1 MMHPASETLSVT
13 KSESADAELVGQ
25 DSADNSA
32 KRRQVMEGARTVF
45 TKVGFDGASMND
57 IARAAGVSKGTLY
70 AYFESKERLF
80 EAMIRE
86 DRAKQAERLL
96 DFSHDGDDAEDLL
109 RRFGHRMIDSMVR
122 PEMLQQSR
130 MVISACA
137 KFPNLGRAF
146 YEAGPCYGADRFAEV
161 LKGFVAKGVLE
172 IDDVRAAAGQYLDM
186 LHGAAVKP
194 AMFCAVEGVTP
205 ENAAKAVNGA
215 VYVFM
220 AAYRAKR

>member
-1 MMHPASETLSVT
+1 MIDPANATLSAPKPEASDT
-13 KSESADAELVGQ
+13 EIVGQ
-25 DSADNSA
+25 DSAESSG
-32 KRRQVMEGARTVF
+32 KRRQVMEGARAVF
-45 TKVGFDGASMND
+45 TRLGFDGASMND

-96 DFSHDGDDAEDLL
+96 DFSHDGDDVEDLL
-109 RRFGHRMIDSMVR
+109 RRFGHRMIESMVR

-146 YEAGPCYGADRFAEV
+146 FEAGPCYGADRFAEV
-161 LKGFVAKGVLE
+161 LRGFVDKGALE
-172 IDDVRAAAGQYLDM
+172 IEDARAAAGQYLDM

-194 AMFCAVEGVTP
+194 ALFCAVEGVSP
-205 ENAAKAVNGA
+205 EVAAKAVNGA
-215 VYVFM
+215 VRVFM
-220 AAYRAKR
+220 AAYGVKR

>member
-1 MMHPASETLSVT
+1 MIDPASETLSVT
-13 KSESADAELVGQ
+13 TLELPDPGRVGEETADT
-25 DSADNSA
+25 SA
-32 KRRQVMEGARTVF
+32 KRRQVMEGARAVF

-57 IARAAGVSKGTLY
+57 IAKAAGVSKGTLY

-86 DRAKQAERLL
+86 DRAKQAERML
-96 DFSHDGDDAEDLL
+96 DFSHDGDDVEDLL
-109 RRFGHRMIDSMVR
+109 RRFGHRMIEAMIR

-130 MVISACA
+130 MVFSACA

-146 YEAGPCYGADRFAEV
+146 FEAGPCYGADRFAEV
-161 LKGFVAKGVLE
+161 LQGFVDRGVLA
-172 IDDVRAAAGQYLDM
+172 IDDTRAAARQYLDM
-186 LHGAAVKP
+186 VHGAAVKP
-194 AMFCAVEGVTP
+194 ALFCAVEGVTP

-220 AAYRAKR
+220 AAYAAKR